1 MTVLYNNKRLL
12 VIAGVFLAFIAIFA
26 LQMKSSGSRKE
37 RVSHVSMIVYGDD
50 QERWE
55 NMREGAALVCSEK
68 EADISLITMLSEND
82 ADEQKEIIQRE
93 VEDGADALIVAACD
107 SRAITEFV
115 GTKRFGIPVV
125 FVETTDPSAGRETDI
140 APDDYRMGY
149 ELGEEMLKSESDIVT
164 VAIISE
170 NSRRAGVSLREKG
183 FRDALDDG
191 KIGKVIDWSRNA
203 NENNADSKLFIQR
216 AIVSQAT
223 DVIVTFDNST
233 TDALIDALTNL
244 NMNRKVYSISTSN
257 KAVYNLYNREIKALM
272 YPDEFSMGYLAAMYA
287 LDRSD
292 ARKKYSGKEIGYRIV
307 RKENMYD
314 EDNQTL
320 LFPFV
325 N

>member
-1 MTVLYNNKRLL
+1 MTVPRNNKHLF
-12 VIAGVFLAFIAIFA
+12 VIAGIIIAFLAILF
-26 LQMKSSGSRKE
+26 LQMKSSAKTDE
-37 RVSHVSMIVYGDD
+37 KVSHVSMIVYGDD

-55 NMREGAALVCSEK
+55 NMREGAALVCDEK
-68 EADISLITMLSEND
+68 KADISLITMLSEDD

-107 SRAITEFV
+107 SKVIREFID
-115 GTKRFGIPVV
+115 TQKYDIPIVY
-125 FVETTDPSAGRETDI
+125 VESMDPGSGKETDI

-149 ELGEEMLKSESDIVT
+149 ELGEEMLAGESDIVT
-164 VAIISE
+164 VAIINE
-170 NSRRAGVSLREKG
+170 NTKRTGVSLREKG
-183 FRDALDDG
+183 FRDALDKG
-191 KIGKVIDWSRNA
+191 KIGKIINWSRNT
-203 NENNADSKLFIQR
+203 NENKADTRMFIQR

-233 TDALIDALTNL
+233 TDALTDALTNL

-257 KAVYNLYNREIKALM
+257 KAVYNLYNREIKALL

-287 LDRSD
+287 LDGSD
-292 ARKKYSGKEIGYRIV
+292 AKKKYSGREIEYRIV